1 MPLLL
6 TGCVEEDWAP
16 ALHTIYSNE
25 QIDQTL
31 RSDQDQMKFIVILDF
46 VMGDGCGGA
55 RPLVYISWIRIYT
68 I

>member
-1 MPLLL
+1 MLKRI
-6 TGCVEEDWAP
+6 GH
-16 ALHTIYSNE
+16 LHFTRYSNE
-25 QIDQTL
+25 QIDQTETEIRS
-31 RSDQDQMKFIVILDF
+31 RSDEEVYCDF